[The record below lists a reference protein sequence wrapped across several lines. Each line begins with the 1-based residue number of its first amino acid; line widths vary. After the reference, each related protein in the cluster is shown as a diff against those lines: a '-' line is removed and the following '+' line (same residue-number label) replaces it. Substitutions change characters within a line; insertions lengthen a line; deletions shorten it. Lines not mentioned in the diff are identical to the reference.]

1 MSGQSP
7 DISRRRFV
15 ASAGAAEDVS
25 AAVADVALGQP
36 VNGMVEV
43 AGPDQIRQDELV
55 RQVLTATGDTRKVI
69 TDANTGYFGIAVND
83 ESLVP
88 DDSARLGKTH
98 YKDWLKRSS
107 AQKTT

>member
-1 MSGQSP
+1 
-7 DISRRRFV
+7 
-15 ASAGAAEDVS
+15 
-25 AAVADVALGQP
+25 
-36 VNGMVEV
+36 
-43 AGPDQIRQDELV
+43 
-55 RQVLTATGDTRKVI
+55 VI
-69 TDANTGYFGIAVND
+69 TDANTGYFGLAVND

>member
-15 ASAGAAEDVS
+15 ASAGAAGDVS

-43 AGPDQIRQDELV
+43 AGPDRSDRTNL
-55 RQVLTATGDTRKVI
+55 
-69 TDANTGYFGIAVND
+69 
-83 ESLVP
+83 
-88 DDSARLGKTH
+88 LGKFSRQRATLG
-98 YKDWLKRSS
+98 K
-107 AQKTT
+107 